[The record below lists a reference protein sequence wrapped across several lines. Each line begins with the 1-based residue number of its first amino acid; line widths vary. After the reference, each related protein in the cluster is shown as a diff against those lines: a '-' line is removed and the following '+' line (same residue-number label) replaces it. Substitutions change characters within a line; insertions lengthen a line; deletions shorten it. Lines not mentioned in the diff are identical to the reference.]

1 MKLLNLYAIA
11 NLKNKTLMTIDGSW
25 VSIKKSRTI
34 LRSVCWFSDID
45 EAKRSCAALSTGNYS
60 VVTDKTIRRI
70 MGIRKMPEYVLA
82 NSHFAVAPPLTGMSD
97 TQEND
102 KEDATTHTASYC
114 REAMNDKD
122 DAQQRLPLEMHV
134 QTEVGESEIIKE
146 IGEELLFMK
155 DARSRWANQQKQ
167 LLDSLQEVEKQE
179 VDILH
184 AIEFY
189 TPDVKTKAEA
199 YEQLHAVR
207 VSRRRIKNELSAI
220 ASAMQAFKTIS
231 VQECNRAIRNIEMLG
246 TQRYRCRAFLEDD
259 RPSWLLE
266 AEK

>member
-1 MKLLNLYAIA
+1 MNLYAIA

-97 TQEND
+97 TQE
-102 KEDATTHTASYC
+102 
-114 REAMNDKD
+114 NDKD

>member
-1 MKLLNLYAIA
+1 MNLYAIA
-11 NLKNKTLMTIDGSW
+11 NLKNKTLMTIDGTW
-25 VSIKKSRTI
+25 VSIKKSRAA
-34 LRSVCWFSDID
+34 LRSVCWFPDID
-45 EAKRSCAALSTGNYS
+45 EAKRSCVALSTGNYT

-82 NSHFAVAPPLTGMSD
+82 NSHLAVVLSLPGMRD

-102 KEDATTHTASYC
+102 KADSTAHTASYYI
-114 REAMNDKD
+114 EAKNHKD
-122 DAQQRLPLEMHV
+122 DEQHGLPLEMHV

-189 TPDVKTKAEA
+189 TPDVNTKADA
-199 YEQLHAVR
+199 YEQLHSVR

-231 VQECNRAIRNIEMLG
+231 VQECNRAIKSIEMLG
-246 TQRYRCRAFLEDD
+246 TQRYRCRAFLEED

-266 AEK
+266 AER